1 MAIRKE
7 TVVIGGHLKAREA
20 GSGLPFK
27 KVGLVSTIQH
37 ATETNS
43 LTLNDTTTPQGGEY
57 DSLDRVT
64 SVALT
69 INFRE
74 IYSWV
79 LGALVWGDV
88 TSVPAAT
95 HTAEIKRAGVD
106 GTIALEHMPL
116 TIAGVTNVVDGAPG
130 TVEFVEFDDWNMTG
144 SGIEIVAGGA
154 LEAAIKAAEATTPA
168 APYLVAIDYS
178 SAVVDVIEALT
189 NSGKTFEFL
198 FEGENAAGTQKRVEA
213 RFYQCRLNLATSMDW
228 INTEDFGAFEAT
240 AKVLRDDTKVGAGTS
255 KYFRIKKELPA
266 AA

>member
-1 MAIRKE
+1 MAIKKE
-7 TVVIGGHLKAREA
+7 TVVIGGHLKAREY
-20 GSGLPFK
+20 GSGLPFQ

-64 SVALT
+64 GVTLN

-74 IYSWV
+74 IFSWV
-79 LGALVWGDV
+79 FAALVWGDV
-88 TSVPAAT
+88 SNVAAAT
-95 HTAEIKRAGVD
+95 HTGEIKRAGVD
-106 GTIALEHMPL
+106 GTIALDHMPL
-116 TIAGVTNVVDGAPG
+116 TISGVSNEAGDT
-130 TVEFVEFDDWNMTG
+130 EFDEDDDWIMTG
-144 SGIEIVAGGA
+144 SGIQVVAGGA
-154 LEAAIKAAEATTPA
+154 LEAAIEAAGVTP
-168 APYLVAIDYS
+168 YNVSVDYS
-178 SAVVDVIEALT
+178 SAEVDVIEALT

-213 RFYQCRLNLATSMDW
+213 RFFMCRLNLATTMDW

-240 AKVLRDDTKVGAGTS
+240 AKVLRDDSRIGAGTS
-255 KYFRIKKELPA
+255 KYFRIKKEKA

>member
-1 MAIRKE
+1 MTIKKE
-7 TVVIGGHLKAREA
+7 TVVIGGHLKAREY
-20 GSGLPFK
+20 GSGLPFQ

-64 SVALT
+64 GVTLN

-74 IYSWV
+74 IFSWV
-79 LGALVWGDV
+79 FAALVWGDV
-88 TSVPAAT
+88 TNVAAAT
-95 HTAEIKRAGVD
+95 HTGEIKRAGVD
-106 GTIALEHMPL
+106 GTIALDHMPL
-116 TIAGVTNVVDGAPG
+116 TISGVSNEAGDTDFD
-130 TVEFVEFDDWNMTG
+130 EDDDWIMTG
-144 SGIEIVAGGA
+144 SGIQVVAGGA
-154 LEAAIKAAEATTPA
+154 LEAAIEAAGAT
-168 APYLVAIDYS
+168 PYNVSVDYS
-178 SAVVDVIEALT
+178 SAEVDVIEALT

-213 RFYQCRLNLATSMDW
+213 RFFMCRLNLATTMDW

-240 AKVLRDDTKVGAGTS
+240 AKVLRDDSRVGAGTS
-255 KYFRIKKELPA
+255 KYFRIKKEKA

>member
-1 MAIRKE
+1 MTIKKE
-7 TVVIGGHLKAREA
+7 TVVIGGHLKAREY
-20 GSGLPFK
+20 GSGLPFQ

-64 SVALT
+64 GVTLN

-74 IYSWV
+74 IFSWV
-79 LGALVWGDV
+79 FAALVWGDV
-88 TSVPAAT
+88 TNVAAAT
-95 HTAEIKRAGVD
+95 HTGEIKRAGVD
-106 GTIALEHMPL
+106 GTIALDHMPL
-116 TIAGVTNVVDGAPG
+116 TISGVSNEAGDTDFD
-130 TVEFVEFDDWNMTG
+130 EDDDWIMTG
-144 SGIEIVAGGA
+144 SGIQVVAGGA
-154 LEAAIKAAEATTPA
+154 LEAAIEAAGTTP
-168 APYLVAIDYS
+168 YNVSVDYS
-178 SAVVDVIEALT
+178 SAEVDVIEALT

-213 RFYQCRLNLATSMDW
+213 RFFMCRLNLATTMDW

-240 AKVLRDDTKVGAGTS
+240 AKVLRDDSRVGAGTS
-255 KYFRIKKELPA
+255 KYFRVKKEKA

>member
-1 MAIRKE
+1 MAIKKE
-7 TVVIGGHLKAREA
+7 TVVIGGHLKAREY
-20 GSGLPFK
+20 GSGLPFQ

-64 SVALT
+64 GVTLN

-74 IYSWV
+74 IFSWV
-79 LGALVWGDV
+79 FAALVWGDV
-88 TSVPAAT
+88 SNVAAAT
-95 HTAEIKRAGVD
+95 HTGEIKRAGVD
-106 GTIALEHMPL
+106 GTIALDHMPL
-116 TIAGVTNVVDGAPG
+116 TISGVSNEAGDT
-130 TVEFVEFDDWNMTG
+130 EFDEDDDWIMTG
-144 SGIEIVAGGA
+144 SGIQVVAGGA
-154 LEAAIKAAEATTPA
+154 LEAAIEAAGVTP
-168 APYLVAIDYS
+168 YNVSIDYS
-178 SAVVDVIEALT
+178 SAEVDVIEALT

-213 RFYQCRLNLATSMDW
+213 RFFMCRLNLATTMDW

-240 AKVLRDDTKVGAGTS
+240 AKVLRDDSRVGAGTS
-255 KYFRIKKELPA
+255 KYFRIKKEKA

>member
-1 MAIRKE
+1 MAIKKE
-7 TVVIGGHLKAREA
+7 TVVIGGHLKLREY
-20 GSGLPFK
+20 GSALPFQ

-64 SVALT
+64 GVTLT

-79 LGALVWGDV
+79 LAALVWGSV
-88 TSVPAAT
+88 TEVAAAT
-95 HTAEIKRAGVD
+95 HTGEVKRAGVD
-106 GTIALEHMPL
+106 GTIALDHMPL
-116 TIAGVTNVVDGAPG
+116 TITGVSNEAGTTD
-130 TVEFVEFDDWNMTG
+130 FVEDVDWIMTG
-144 SGIEIVAGGA
+144 SGIQVVAGGA
-154 LEAAIKAAEATTPA
+154 LEAAIEAAAGTP
-168 APYLVAIDYS
+168 YNVSVDYS
-178 SAVVDVIEALT
+178 SAAVDVIEALT

-213 RFYQCRLNLATSMDW
+213 RFFQGRLNLATTVDW

-240 AKVLRDDTKVGAGTS
+240 AKILRDDSRVGAGTS
-255 KYFRIKKELPA
+255 KYFRIKKEKA

>member
-1 MAIRKE
+1 MTIKKE
-7 TVVIGGHLKAREA
+7 TVVIGGHLKAREY
-20 GSGLPFK
+20 GSGLPFQ

-64 SVALT
+64 GVTLN

-74 IYSWV
+74 IFSWV
-79 LGALVWGDV
+79 FAALVWGDV
-88 TSVPAAT
+88 TNVAAAT
-95 HTAEIKRAGVD
+95 HTGEIKRAGVD
-106 GTIALEHMPL
+106 GTIALDHMPL
-116 TIAGVTNVVDGAPG
+116 TISGVSNEAGDTDFD
-130 TVEFVEFDDWNMTG
+130 EDDDWIMTG
-144 SGIEIVAGGA
+144 SGIQAVAGGA
-154 LEAAIKAAEATTPA
+154 LEAAIEAAGTTP
-168 APYLVAIDYS
+168 YNVSVDYS
-178 SAVVDVIEALT
+178 SAEVDVIEALT

-213 RFYQCRLNLATSMDW
+213 RFFMCRLNLATTMDW

-240 AKVLRDDTKVGAGTS
+240 AKVLRDDSRVGAGTS
-255 KYFRIKKELPA
+255 KYFRIKKEKA

>member
-1 MAIRKE
+1 MTIKKE
-7 TVVIGGHLKAREA
+7 TVVIGGHLKAREY
-20 GSGLPFK
+20 GSGLPFQ

-64 SVALT
+64 GVTLN

-74 IYSWV
+74 IFSWV
-79 LGALVWGDV
+79 FAALVWGDV
-88 TSVPAAT
+88 TNVAAAT
-95 HTAEIKRAGVD
+95 HTGEIKRAGVD
-106 GTIALEHMPL
+106 GTIALDHMPL
-116 TIAGVTNVVDGAPG
+116 TISGVSNEAGDTDFD
-130 TVEFVEFDDWNMTG
+130 EDDDWIMTG
-144 SGIEIVAGGA
+144 SGIQVVAGGA
-154 LEAAIKAAEATTPA
+154 LEAAIEAAGTTP
-168 APYLVAIDYS
+168 YNVSVDYS
-178 SAVVDVIEALT
+178 SAEVDVIEALT

-213 RFYQCRLNLATSMDW
+213 RFFMCRLNLATTMDW

-240 AKVLRDDTKVGAGTS
+240 AKVLRDDSRVGTGTS
-255 KYFRIKKELPA
+255 KYFRIKKEKA

>member
-1 MAIRKE
+1 MTIKKE
-7 TVVIGGHLKAREA
+7 TVVIGGHLKAREY
-20 GSGLPFK
+20 GSGLPFQ

-64 SVALT
+64 GVTLN

-74 IYSWV
+74 IFSWV
-79 LGALVWGDV
+79 FAALVWGDV
-88 TSVPAAT
+88 TNVAAAT
-95 HTAEIKRAGVD
+95 HTGEIKRAGVD
-106 GTIALEHMPL
+106 GTIALDHMPL
-116 TIAGVTNVVDGAPG
+116 TISGVSNEASDTDFD
-130 TVEFVEFDDWNMTG
+130 EDDDWIMTG
-144 SGIEIVAGGA
+144 SGIQVVAGGA
-154 LEAAIKAAEATTPA
+154 LEAAIEAAGTTP
-168 APYLVAIDYS
+168 YNVSVDYS
-178 SAVVDVIEALT
+178 SAEVDVIEALT

-213 RFYQCRLNLATSMDW
+213 RFFMCRLNLATTMDW

-240 AKVLRDDTKVGAGTS
+240 AKVLRDDSRVGAGTS
-255 KYFRIKKELPA
+255 KYFRIKKEKA

>member
-1 MAIRKE
+1 MAIKKE
-7 TVVIGGHLKAREA
+7 TVVIGGHLKAREY
-20 GSGLPFK
+20 GSGLPFQ

-64 SVALT
+64 GVTLN

-74 IYSWV
+74 IFSWV
-79 LGALVWGDV
+79 FAALVWGDV
-88 TSVPAAT
+88 SNVAAAT
-95 HTAEIKRAGVD
+95 HTGEIKRAGVD
-106 GTIALEHMPL
+106 GTIALDHMPL
-116 TIAGVTNVVDGAPG
+116 TISGVSNEAGDVDFD
-130 TVEFVEFDDWNMTG
+130 EDDDWIMTG
-144 SGIEIVAGGA
+144 SGIQVVAGGA
-154 LEAAIKAAEATTPA
+154 LEAAIEAAGVTP
-168 APYLVAIDYS
+168 YNVSIDYS
-178 SAVVDVIEALT
+178 SAEVDVIEALT

-213 RFYQCRLNLATSMDW
+213 RFFMCRLNLATTMDW

-240 AKVLRDDTKVGAGTS
+240 AKVLRDDSRMGAGTS
-255 KYFRIKKELPA
+255 KYFRIKKEKA